1 VLPTAIIVETVLGK
15 PYAKE
20 LWKIPLADNIM
31 KRRKLNV
38 SEDLC
43 NELT

>member
-20 LWKIPLADNIM
+20 LWKIPLADKTVKKNI
-31 KRRKLNV
+31 KYFRRLLWSIV
-38 SEDLC
+38 
-43 NELT
+43 